1 MTGILGSN
9 YIMHPHRHCH
19 YNFQNR
25 KEQGIHQDS
34 YEDDEYVRHH
44 RTRWVMVFYHP

>member
-1 MTGILGSN
+1 
-9 YIMHPHRHCH
+9 MHPHRHCH

-44 RTRWVMVFYHP
+44 RTRWVMVFYHPLGC